1 MMLDRYE
8 WRHNSVL
15 AYLYQIMMESRPDNV
30 KIYADID
37 GAKVNGGTLPPEQI
51 AELKIESY

>member
-1 MMLDRYE
+1 MIVNIE

-15 AYLYQIMMESRPDNV
+15 AYLYQIMSESKPANV

-37 GAKVNGGTLPPEQI
+37 GAKISGGTVPPDI
-51 AELKIESY
+51 KSLIRGLTW